1 MRLFKIKEF
10 YILFLH
16 YQQFYFFYLTL
27 RKTEMKKTKVQES
40 LSKTLEGFKAF
51 AFKGSAIDIAIG
63 MMVGAAT
70 TAVISSL
77 IKDIINPPIAK
88 LISGIDFSQRFFVLG
103 TKQYESLA
111 SAQEAGAVVI
121 TYGNFINS
129 LFTFLITAFVLFL
142 LVSWIGKINKKEEK
156 KEESNTKVCPYC
168 KSEIAKEATKCAFC
182 TSSVK

>member
-1 MRLFKIKEF
+1 
-10 YILFLH
+10 
-16 YQQFYFFYLTL
+16 
-27 RKTEMKKTKVQES
+27 MKKTKVQES

-70 TAVISSL
+70 TTVINSL

-103 TKQYESLA
+103 TEQYESLDA
-111 SAQEAGAVVI
+111 AQEAGAIVI

-129 LFTFLITAFVLFL
+129 VFTFLITAFVLFL
-142 LVSWIGKINKKEEK
+142 LVSWIGKFNKREEK
-156 KEESNTKVCPYC
+156 KEESKTKICPYC
-168 KSEIAKEATKCAFC
+168 KSEISKDATKCAFC
-182 TSSVK
+182 TSNVK